1 MLYYI
6 CIIGRFESQCSALE
20 VPIIIINIINQDE
33 RKERKAEGRKDGEK
47 AEQEK
52 IEVRSKAMK

>member
-6 CIIGRFESQCSALE
+6 CIIGRFESQGSALE